1 VVAGSAIP
9 GFSPRADAGGFKTG
23 DVYPTRVRPARSPL
37 DLPVIL
43 FDGELERGGNDVLI
57 VPSIWEM
64 EDRNTSPAEQAWDNA
79 LTQAHDSGSSYVNAF
94 NGTVEDRDSPVWP
107 AMIRT
112 GVFDN
117 GNRPIGAAV
126 HPPHFPWGPLPHDA
140 GMSVQAIPLSF
151 DKAMFFAD
159 SPATNLAFTTP
170 DMSVNL
176 PVPPGGIVMHFVDPP
191 GNDGDYYLIMQ
202 LVLVD

>member
-1 VVAGSAIP
+1 
-9 GFSPRADAGGFKTG
+9 
-23 DVYPTRVRPARSPL
+23 
-37 DLPVIL
+37 
-43 FDGELERGGNDVLI
+43 
-57 VPSIWEM
+57 
-64 EDRNTSPAEQAWDNA
+64 
-79 LTQAHDSGSSYVNAF
+79 
-94 NGTVEDRDSPVWP
+94 
-107 AMIRT
+107 
-112 GVFDN
+112 
-117 GNRPIGAAV
+117 
-126 HPPHFPWGPLPHDA
+126 
-140 GMSVQAIPLSF
+140 MSVQAIPLSF